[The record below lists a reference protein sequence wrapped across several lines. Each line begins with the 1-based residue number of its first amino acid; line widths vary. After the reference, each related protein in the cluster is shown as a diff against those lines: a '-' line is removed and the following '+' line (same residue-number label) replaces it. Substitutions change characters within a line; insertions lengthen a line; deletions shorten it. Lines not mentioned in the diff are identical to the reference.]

1 MGATVTGFD
10 TAALHE
16 RSTSDESRL
25 KKMARRFL
33 ADYPDIHG
41 LAYVQAHRI
50 LKKHSAGHL
59 NPDKIYWH
67 RFSDGTRSS
76 PRTFTGW
83 EHSGRPI
90 ESMTFVELVM
100 HRFSA
105 EDQDAAPGALEQMG
119 GFYTDGPE
127 HGLYNEHNEVA
138 LLPHDVLSDFWALDF
153 SDTYTRGLSRF
164 WALHSENFR
173 TLAKAHYLAAAANAK
188 RAFALPEQHYQTII
202 HAVAPSIPD
211 VMTPAVLQARVAPQS
226 GITLRS
232 FDIGEYVAHDI
243 FRIVD
248 SKGGQIL
255 YVPTQKHAF
264 HFFADDAA
272 LQAWVLTQCATDV
285 SRSAFTLHF
294 FSSQTAKDQDSGV
307 FDSWIGQ
314 LQRNEWSDQKVINR
328 IDQEIETDVFEH
340 LRELAQANMK
350 AQAHLLL
357 TSNSDLR
364 KQMMIGYLNAFTQV
378 FDGVAPLAWPLTLT
392 LIGAALVN
400 VGLSLDQA
408 ANGNTP
414 RLRKAGVISAILN
427 SVFVVFNLPELAAVA
442 GPGRELSE
450 TEAAIETVEDWV
462 PASNSDASLAEL
474 RGNVILDEDPGVES
488 GHMQGIR
495 VRANGETWIE
505 IHHLPYRVSYN
516 SSLRT
521 WTVVDPQNPFAFF
534 GFKPV
539 RLNAQGEWELLV
551 PPGLAGGSPIDE
563 VAGSSSSTV
572 FQSQPLV
579 STKSAFWDAH
589 MRFDLLEEE
598 RLSKLALAR
607 QKAVVDDCVREYDPA
622 SDFDSEMDSGGFITT
637 DEDGN
642 RLLVDAW
649 GDEHRLFKTEDEY
662 IGGRV
667 SDYTARDTDFNV
679 YLRTGESQLPNQVE
693 MIEELVEDIDS
704 IGCNNDVD
712 LYRGGSG
719 HRSTSG
725 LTFRSGK
732 IKAGDILVNTDF
744 TSFSEN
750 PYVARIF
757 SSSQGGVQSHIF
769 QLHINDGAAITFDDT
784 SIVFELPSKAYRTA
798 TPVAPFSGDW
808 EEAESVFKPG
818 TYFKIESIEEVAG
831 EHFRFIK
838 VRLSESPPGRHRTGE
853 PAGRIFDLRTGE
865 PFSREQYAAKLG
877 PQGAAL
883 LHMFFPPA
891 T

>member
-1 MGATVTGFD
+1 MGVKITGFD

-16 RSTSDESRL
+16 RRLSDESRL
-25 KKMARRFL
+25 KRMARKLL
-33 ADYPDIHG
+33 ADYPDMHG
-41 LAYVQAHRI
+41 LAYVQAHNI
-50 LKKHSAGHL
+50 LKKHAAGHL
-59 NPDKIYWH
+59 NPDKVYWH
-67 RFSDGTRSS
+67 RFTDGTRSS
-76 PRTFTGW
+76 SRTFTGW
-83 EHSGRPI
+83 AHFGRPA
-90 ESMTFVELVM
+90 ESMTLVELVM

-105 EDQDAAPGALEQMG
+105 QDQDAAPGELQQTG

-127 HGLYNEHNEVA
+127 HRVFNERNEVA
-138 LLPHDVLSDFWALDF
+138 LLPQDVLSDFWNLDF
-153 SDTYTRGLSRF
+153 AATYTSGLTHF
-164 WALHSENFR
+164 WATHSENFR
-173 TLAKAHYLAAAANAK
+173 TLAKAHFLAAAANAK
-188 RAFALPEQHYQTII
+188 RAGTLLDKHYQTVI
-202 HAVAPSIPD
+202 HAVAAAVPD
-211 VMTPAVLQARVAPQS
+211 VMTPAVLKARVAPQA

-243 FRIVD
+243 VRIVD
-248 SKGGQIL
+248 GKGGQIL
-255 YVPTQKHAF
+255 YMPAHKPAF

-272 LQAWVLTQCATDV
+272 LQAWVLKQCATDI

-294 FSSQTAKDQDSGV
+294 FSSQAAKDQDAGV

-314 LQRNEWSDQKVINR
+314 LQRHEWSDQKVINR
-328 IDQEIETDVFEH
+328 IDQAIDEDLFEH
-340 LRELAQANMK
+340 LRAFAQANMK

-357 TSNSDLR
+357 TSNADLR
-364 KQMMIGYLNAFTQV
+364 KQMMIGYLNAFLQV

-392 LIGAALVN
+392 LVGAALIN
-400 VGLSLDQA
+400 VGLSVDQA
-408 ANGNTP
+408 INGNTP
-414 RLRKAGVISAILN
+414 TLRKAGVMGAILN
-427 SVFVVFNLPELAAVA
+427 SVFVVFNLPEVA
-442 GPGRELSE
+442 SFAGAGAELSE
-450 TEAAIETVEDWV
+450 AGVAIETVEDWV
-462 PASNSDASLAEL
+462 PASSSDEALAEL
-474 RGNVILDEDPGVES
+474 RGNVILDDDIS
-488 GHMQGIR
+488 DAFGHMQGIR
-495 VRANGETWIE
+495 VRPNGETWIE

-516 SSLRT
+516 SSLQT
-521 WTVVDPQNPFAFF
+521 WAIVDPENPFAFF

-551 PPGLAGGSPIDE
+551 PPRLAGGSP
-563 VAGSSSSTV
+563 VNGGTGSTSPEGAESPPLISTH
-572 FQSQPLV
+572 
-579 STKSAFWDAH
+579 SAFWDAH

-598 RLSKLALAR
+598 RLSELALAR

-622 SDFDSEMDSGGFITT
+622 SDFDSDMDSGGFITT

-649 GDEHRLFKTEDEY
+649 GDEHRLFKTGDEY

-679 YLRTGESQLPNQVE
+679 YLRTGESQLPNQIE
-693 MIEELVEDIDS
+693 MIEELAEDIDS
-704 IGCNNDVD
+704 IGCNNDVA

-725 LTFRSGK
+725 ITFRSGK

-769 QLHINDGAAITFDDT
+769 QLHINDGVVISFDDT

-798 TPVAPFSGDW
+798 TPIAPFSGDW

-818 TYFKIESIEEVAG
+818 TYFKIENIEEVTG
-831 EHFRFIK
+831 DHFKFIK

-877 PQGAAL
+877 PQGASL
-883 LHMFFPPA
+883 VHVFFPPA

>member
-83 EHSGRPI
+83 EHSGRPV
-90 ESMTFVELVM
+90 ESMTLVELVM

-105 EDQDAAPGALEQMG
+105 EEQDATPGTLQQMG

-127 HGLYNEHNEVA
+127 HRVFNERNEVA
-138 LLPHDVLSDFWALDF
+138 LLPQDVLNDFWAVDF
-153 SDTYTRGLSRF
+153 AATYMSAVTNF
-164 WALHSENFR
+164 WATHDENFR
-173 TLAKAHYLAAAANAK
+173 TLSKAHFLAAAANAK
-188 RAFALPEQHYQTII
+188 CAGTLLDEHYRTAI
-202 HAVAPSIPD
+202 HAVATSVPE
-211 VMTPAVLQARVAPQS
+211 VMTLALLHARVVPHA

-232 FDIGEYVAHDI
+232 FDIGEYIAHDI
-243 FRIVD
+243 VRIVD
-248 SKGGQIL
+248 GKGGQIL
-255 YVPTQKHAF
+255 YMPSQSSAF

-272 LQAWVLTQCATDV
+272 LQAWVLKQCATDA
-285 SRSAFTLHF
+285 SRTAFTLHF
-294 FSSQTAKDQDSGV
+294 FSSQAAKDQDGGG
-307 FDSWIGQ
+307 FDRWIGQ

-328 IDQEIETDVFEH
+328 IDQLIVVDVFEH
-340 LRELAQANMK
+340 LRELAQANTNE
-350 AQAHLLL
+350 QAHLLL

-392 LIGAALVN
+392 LIGAALIN
-400 VGLSLDQA
+400 VGLSIDQA
-408 ANGNTP
+408 VNGSTP
-414 RLRKAGVISAILN
+414 KLRKAGVISAILN
-427 SVFVVFNLPELAAVA
+427 SVFVVFNLPELTAVA
-442 GPGRELSE
+442 GQGRELVE
-450 TEAAIETVEDWV
+450 ANAAIETVEDWV
-462 PASNSDASLAEL
+462 PASNSEASLAEL
-474 RGNVILDEDPGVES
+474 RGNLILDEDPGVAS

-521 WTVVDPQNPFAFF
+521 WVIINPENPFSFF

-563 VAGSSSSTV
+563 VAGSSSSAV
-572 FQSQPLV
+572 SQSQPLI

-598 RLSKLALAR
+598 RLSEMALAR
-607 QKAVVDDCVREYDPA
+607 QKAVVDDCVREYDPV

-679 YLRTGESQLPNQVE
+679 YLRTGESQLPNQIE
-693 MIEELVEDIDS
+693 MIEELAEDIDS

-725 LTFRSGK
+725 MTFRSGK

-769 QLHINDGAAITFDDT
+769 QLHINDGAVISFDDT

-798 TPVAPFSGDW
+798 TPIAPFSGDW

-818 TYFKIESIEEVAG
+818 TYFRIESIEEVAG
-831 EHFRFIK
+831 DHFRFIK
-838 VRLSESPPGRHRTGE
+838 VRLNESPPGRHRTGE

-877 PQGAAL
+877 PQGASL
-883 LHMFFPPA
+883 LHLFFPPA

>member
-1 MGATVTGFD
+1 MGANVTGFD
-10 TAALHE
+10 TAALNE
-16 RSTSDESRL
+16 RRTSDESRL

-76 PRTFTGW
+76 PRAFTGW
-83 EHSGRPI
+83 EHSGQPA
-90 ESMTFVELVM
+90 ESMTLVELVM

-105 EDQDAAPGALEQMG
+105 QEQDAAPGELQQMG

-127 HGLYNEHNEVA
+127 HGLYNERNEVA
-138 LLPHDVLSDFWALDF
+138 LLPQDVLSDFWALDF
-153 SDTYTRGLSRF
+153 SATYKSALSHF
-164 WALHSENFR
+164 WAMHSEHFR
-173 TLAKAHYLAAAANAK
+173 TLAKAHFLAAAANAK
-188 RAFALPEQHYQTII
+188 RAGTLMDEHYQTVI
-202 HAVAPSIPD
+202 HAVAASVPD
-211 VMTPAVLQARVAPQS
+211 VMTPAVLHARVAAQP

-248 SKGGQIL
+248 GKGGQIL
-255 YVPTQKHAF
+255 YVPAQKHAF
-264 HFFADDAA
+264 YFFASDAA
-272 LQAWVLTQCATDV
+272 LQAWVLAQCATDA

-294 FSSQTAKDQDSGV
+294 FSSQAAKDQDGGG
-307 FDSWIGQ
+307 FDRWVGQ
-314 LQRNEWSDQKVINR
+314 LQRHEWSDQKVINR
-328 IDQEIETDVFEH
+328 IDQLISGDVFGH

-357 TSNSDLR
+357 TSNADLR
-364 KQMMIGYLNAFTQV
+364 RQMMIGYLHAFTQV

-392 LIGAALVN
+392 LVGAALIN
-400 VGLSLDQA
+400 VGFSIDQA
-408 ANGNTP
+408 INGNTP

-427 SVFVVFNLPELAAVA
+427 SVFVVFNLPEMATVVGL
-442 GPGRELSE
+442 GRELSE
-450 TEAAIETVEDWV
+450 ADAAIETVEDWV

-474 RGNVILDEDPGVES
+474 RGNVILDEDLGVAS

-521 WTVVDPQNPFAFF
+521 WVIVDPQNPFAFF

-551 PPGLAGGSPIDE
+551 PPGLAGGSPVNE
-563 VAGSSSSTV
+563 VAGSSSSAV
-572 FQSQPLV
+572 SQSQPLI
-579 STKSAFWDAH
+579 STQSAFWDAH

-598 RLSKLALAR
+598 RLSEIALAR

-622 SDFDSEMDSGGFITT
+622 SDLDSEMDTGGFIRT
-637 DEDGN
+637 DEHGN

-679 YLRTGESQLPNQVE
+679 YLRTGESQLPNQIE
-693 MIEELVEDIDS
+693 MIEELAEDIDS

-725 LTFRSGK
+725 ITFRSGK

-769 QLHINDGAAITFDDT
+769 QLHINDGAVLSFDDT

-798 TPVAPFSGDW
+798 TPIAPFSGDW

-818 TYFKIESIEEVAG
+818 TYFQIESIEEVAG
-831 EHFRFIK
+831 DHFKFIK
-838 VRLSESPPGRHRTGE
+838 VRLSESSPGRHRTGE

-865 PFSREQYAAKLG
+865 PFSREQYAARLG
-877 PQGAAL
+877 PQGASL
-883 LHMFFPPA
+883 LQLFFPP
-891 T
+891 TT